1 MNRKPFSTVTSAV
14 CAALTLF
21 CVGGGVMSAQ
31 AVSAIPV
38 HDLEIEQVT
47 GLYGNLRIDTTR
59 VTADDISDLSGF
71 AREPFTYGDG
81 PCASDLYRPERKGAS
96 LRVHDVGTWI
106 DLHGE
111 SHGIDMI
118 VTVEDYLAPADFRIM
133 YNSCSPDGVDLAHPV
148 GFGPTA
154 GLAGRPAADG
164 RRAFIDFTI
173 RLVRADGGPTDGIM
187 GVTGF
192 NDIDGNTATPN
203 EAWELVSGFD
213 GAWLRS
219 DAHLTEYGE
228 NGWAGVTDEYQDPDM
243 ESTHALQHY
252 LGATFTG
259 DTFRLRYSVMP
270 GDSRGSQFSPLN
282 GTVLYPLA
290 YDLNG
295 GAGTIPNEP

>member
-1 MNRKPFSTVTSAV
+1 
-14 CAALTLF
+14 
-21 CVGGGVMSAQ
+21 MSAQ
-31 AVSAIPV
+31 AVTAIPV

-59 VTADDISDLSGF
+59 ADSSDVTLIDGF

-96 LRVHDVGTWI
+96 LRVRDVGTWI

-133 YNSCSPDGVDLAHPV
+133 YNSCSPDGVDLAHPA

-154 GLAGRPAADG
+154 GLAGQTPAG
-164 RRAFIDFTI
+164 GRAFIDFTV
-173 RLVRADGGPTDGIM
+173 RLVRSDGGPTDGIQ

-192 NDIDGNTATPN
+192 RDIDGKPDAPDEPN

>member
-1 MNRKPFSTVTSAV
+1 
-14 CAALTLF
+14 
-21 CVGGGVMSAQ
+21 MSAQ
-31 AVSAIPV
+31 AVTAIPV
-38 HDLEIEQVT
+38 HDLEGEQVT

-59 VTADDISDLSGF
+59 ADSSDVTLIDGF

-81 PCASDLYRPERKGAS
+81 PCASDVYRPERKGAS
-96 LRVHDVGTWI
+96 LRVRDVGTWI
-106 DLHGE
+106 DQAGE
-111 SHGIDMI
+111 EHGIDMI
-118 VTVEDYLAPADFRIM
+118 VTVEDYLTPADFRIM
-133 YNSCSPDGVDLAHPV
+133 HDSCSPEGVDLDHPS

-164 RRAFIDFTI
+164 RRAFIDFTV
-173 RLVRADGGPTDGIM
+173 RLVRSDGGPTDGIM

-192 NDIDGNTATPN
+192 RDIDGKPDAPDEPN

-228 NGWAGVTDEYQDPDM
+228 NGWAGTVDEYQDPDM
-243 ESTHALQHY
+243 ESEHALRHY

-259 DTFRLRYSVMP
+259 DEFRLRYSVMP
-270 GDSRGSQFSPLN
+270 GDSRGSQLSPLN

>member
-1 MNRKPFSTVTSAV
+1 
-14 CAALTLF
+14 
-21 CVGGGVMSAQ
+21 MSAQ
-31 AVSAIPV
+31 AVTAIPV

-133 YNSCSPDGVDLAHPV
+133 YNSCSPDGVDLAHPA

-164 RRAFIDFTI
+164 RRAFIDFTV

-192 NDIDGNTATPN
+192 RDIDGNPATPN
-203 EAWELVSGFD
+203 
-213 GAWLRS
+213 
-219 DAHLTEYGE
+219 EYGE
-228 NGWAGVTDEYQDPDM
+228 NGWAGVTDEYQDHDM
-243 ESTHALQHY
+243 ESEHALQHY

-270 GDSRGSQFSPLN
+270 GDSRGSQLSPLN

-290 YDLNG
+290 YSLNG
-295 GAGTIPNEP
+295 GTGIVPNEP